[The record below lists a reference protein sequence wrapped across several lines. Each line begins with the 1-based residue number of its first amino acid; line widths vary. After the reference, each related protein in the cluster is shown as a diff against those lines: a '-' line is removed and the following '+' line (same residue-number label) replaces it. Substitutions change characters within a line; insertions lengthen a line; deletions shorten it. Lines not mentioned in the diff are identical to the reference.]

1 VIITGTP
8 GGVGAARKPPV
19 FMQPGDIFEVEIEG
33 WVSGQ
38 PGPTRVI
45 RGAAALM
52 RKLFAANPAR
62 IPRCDTPPKND
73 AVPAALIDG
82 TPGGLKA
89 DLIGLLGKHNV
100 LPRAIDLVRFASDA
114 SPYRLVPQAVVQ
126 PRTTEDIAKLFRYCR
141 ENGRHATL
149 RAAGTS
155 LNGQSQSDDILI
167 DVRRHWYG
175 AKVEDDGRRVRA
187 RTGMILGHVNAMLGR
202 YGRRIGPDPASSN
215 ACTIGGVI
223 ANNSGGMR
231 CTVKN
236 DAYQTVSAM
245 TFVMPSGA
253 VIDTSASDAEAAFE
267 RAEPDLAI
275 GLLELRRQLLADREL
290 VDRVRRKYAIRN
302 THGYRLCALL
312 DGETPL
318 EIFRRL
324 LVGSEGTLAFVA
336 EAVIDTVAAP
346 AVTSVAWIP
355 VPTIDEAVSLVPGLV
370 GLGATAVELM
380 VAPALTAAGNAFAH
394 TPSYWKT
401 LDPNAAA
408 LLVEFGAEDMR
419 ALEVLQN
426 KVIALTSKTNLIQP
440 VDFTSVEEAIELAW
454 HVREGL
460 LGLVGKVRPKGTTL
474 ITEDVCFPPERL
486 AQGARDIQELLSKH
500 GFIPGVAGHAA
511 HGNLHFTLVADFG
524 DPEGHKRYAA
534 FMTELVDLVV
544 RKHDGSL
551 KAEHGTGLNMAP
563 FLASEWGAKAT
574 AMMWRIKELADPK
587 GILGPN
593 VILTRNAKLHLENLK
608 SVPRIESVTDS
619 SQCIECGF
627 CEPVCPSRNVTM
639 TPRQRIALR
648 REMSRQS
655 PGSPMLAQLQEEYQY
670 DGIETCAGDGTC
682 AIPCPIG
689 INTGALIR
697 ELRASQ
703 TTPTADNVALRLAR
717 NWSAVEQVSRVS
729 LSATHGF
736 SALFGVKPLT
746 ALTGIARAVV
756 SPDLIPSVPGP
767 MPRAGR
773 APRPTPRNGAAA
785 VYFPACINRM
795 FGRDPDGPASPS
807 LPETFVTLSERAGK
821 PLWIPPDVAG
831 LCCSTPWKSKGY
843 PKGHAFMAQSI
854 AEAMLRWSDDGKLP
868 IVVDA
873 ASCTLGL
880 SQDIA
885 SLLDAKTK
893 ARYESLAIIDSIAWC
908 RDLLPKLTIRRKLG
922 RIAVHP
928 TCSITHLELAKTLK
942 QIVTHLA
949 DDVEVPIGTTCCGTA
964 GDRGLLHP
972 ELVVSATRE
981 VKAVLDAHPAEAYIS
996 ANRTCEMGLRHA
1008 TGRPYESFIFLLEE
1022 LSRPGAG

>member
-1 VIITGTP
+1 LI
-8 GGVGAARKPPV
+8 K
-19 FMQPGDIFEVEIEG
+19 
-33 WVSGQ
+33 
-38 PGPTRVI
+38 
-45 RGAAALM
+45 
-52 RKLFAANPAR
+52 KLFSANPAR
-62 IPRCDTPPKND
+62 IPRCDGPPKSD
-73 AVPAALIDG
+73 AVPTSLVDG

-89 DLIGLLGKHNV
+89 DLIGLLGKQNV
-100 LPRAIDLVRFASDA
+100 LHRAIDLVRFASDA
-114 SPYRLVPQAVVQ
+114 SPYRLVPQVVVQ
-126 PRTTEDIAKLFRYCR
+126 PRTSDDIVKLFRYCR

-167 DVRRHWYG
+167 DARRHWYG
-175 AKVEDDGRRVRA
+175 AKAEDNGCRVRA
-187 RTGMILGHVNAMLGR
+187 RPGMILGHVNAMLGR
-202 YGRRIGPDPASSN
+202 YGRRVGPDPASLN

-275 GLLELRRQLLADREL
+275 GLLELRRQLLADPEL

-336 EAVIDTVAAP
+336 EAVIDTVSVP
-346 AVTSVAWIP
+346 SVTSVAWIP
-355 VPTIDEAVSLVPGLV
+355 VPTIDEAVGLVPGLV

-380 VAPALTAAGNAFAH
+380 VAPALAAAGQAFAH
-394 TPSYWKT
+394 TPAYWRT
-401 LDPNAAA
+401 LDPKAAA

-426 KVIALTSKTNLIQP
+426 KVIELTSNANLIHP
-440 VDFTSVEEAIELAW
+440 IDFTSVEEAIELAW

-460 LGLVGKVRPKGTTL
+460 LGLIGKIRPKGSTL

-524 DPEGHKRYAA
+524 DPDGHKRYAA
-534 FMTELVDLVV
+534 FMKELVELVV

-563 FLASEWGAKAT
+563 FLESEWGAKAT
-574 AMMWRIKELADPK
+574 AMMWRIKQLADPK

-608 SVPRIESVTDS
+608 SVPQIESVTDS

-639 TPRQRIALR
+639 TPRQRIVLR
-648 REMSRQS
+648 REMARQS

-697 ELRASQ
+697 EFRASEA
-703 TTPTADNVALRLAR
+703 TSTADNVALRLAK
-717 NWSAVEQVSRVS
+717 NWSAVEKVSRAS
-729 LSATHGF
+729 LSATHAF

-746 ALTGIARAVV
+746 ALTGIARAVA

-767 MPRAGR
+767 MPRAAR
-773 APRPTPRNGAAA
+773 TLRSTQKNGAAA

-807 LPETFVTLSERAGK
+807 LPEAFVTLSERAGK

-843 PKGHAFMAQSI
+843 PKGHEFMAKSV
-854 AEAMLRWSDDGKLP
+854 ADAMLRWSGAGKIP

-885 SLLDAKTK
+885 PLLDAETK
-893 ARYESLAIIDSIAWC
+893 AKYESLTIIDSIAWC

-928 TCSITHLELAKTLK
+928 TCSITHLELALTLK
-942 QIVTHLA
+942 QIAAHLA
-949 DDVEVPIGTTCCGTA
+949 DEVEVPIGTTCCGTA

-1008 TGRPYESFIFLLEE
+1008 TGRPYESFVFLLEE
-1022 LSRPGAG
+1022 LSRPETG